1 MITNNLKISLIQTD
15 LIWENP
21 KLNRDKFTM
30 LLKQLTG
37 TTDIAILPEMFT
49 TGFSMKPEHLAEPA
63 NGKTLEWMQKNA
75 NDFGFAIC
83 GSVMVKEN
91 DLYYNR
97 FYFVEP
103 NGKFHT
109 YNKRHLFRMM
119 DEHNH
124 YQMGT
129 ERVIVNYLGWR
140 IMPQICYD
148 LRFPVWSRNQN
159 DYDLLIYVANFP
171 EARQMAWNKLLPA
184 RAIENLCYVAGVN
197 RIGTDG
203 NGIPFSGDSQVIDP
217 KGQIVLETENSK
229 ETVATIS
236 LSLKELYDF
245 RAKFP
250 AHLDADGFTLKT

>member
-1 MITNNLKISLIQTD
+1 MINKELKISIIQTD

-21 KLNRDKFTM
+21 QANRDKFTM
-30 LLKQLTG
+30 LLKQLNEK
-37 TTDIAILPEMFT
+37 TDIAILPEMFT
-49 TGFSMKPEHLAEPA
+49 TSFAMNPERLAEPA
-63 NGKTLEWMQKNA
+63 TGDTLLWMQTTA
-75 NDFGFAIC
+75 NELGFAIC
-83 GSVMVKEN
+83 GSIMVKEN
-91 DLYYNR
+91 DLYFNR

-119 DEHNH
+119 DEHSH
-124 YQMGT
+124 YQAGN
-129 ERVIVNYLGWR
+129 ERVILNYLGWR

-148 LRFPVWSRNQN
+148 LRFPVWSRNQD

-171 EARQMAWNKLLPA
+171 TARQMAWNKLLPA
-184 RAIENLCYVAGVN
+184 RAIENLCYVAAVN

-217 KGQIVLETENSK
+217 KGKIVLETENNK
-229 ETVATIS
+229 ETVATLS
-236 LSLKELYDF
+236 LSLKELNDY

-250 AHLDADGFTLKT
+250 AHLDADNFTLET